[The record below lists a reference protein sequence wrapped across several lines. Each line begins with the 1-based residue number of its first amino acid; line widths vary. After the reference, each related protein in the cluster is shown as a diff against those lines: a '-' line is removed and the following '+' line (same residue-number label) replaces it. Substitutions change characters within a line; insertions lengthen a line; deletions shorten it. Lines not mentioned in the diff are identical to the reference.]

1 MFPSPEE
8 RDEVFDLVYNIWENC
23 TKLAFDTQTSGRL
36 LVPEKKSNPKDIN
49 TDLPTEEDW
58 NLLLKRA
65 ELLNFSKNASILNE
79 GDSGQRI
86 YQIIKGS
93 VRIEKQIFRRTSYI
107 ATLTEQQLVQDEAK
121 IRSLFNQ
128 FDSFKT
134 GTINIFEFSSL
145 THLLDESII
154 SSECEKIFAE
164 IDSEKKGVIRFDQFF
179 DWWKKF
185 NFDENTNN
193 QDSENQ
199 MKKKIDYDKLQLL
212 LSSSQLRTSSKI
224 VGRLGAGE
232 IFGEMSFI
240 QGEGASA
247 SVIADSEVEL
257 YRIEGH
263 VLNTLFEWKPSLGAK
278 FFKYLCMVIEKR
290 IQARETQMRED
301 DRVLS
306 REQGNFLPDLQK
318 ATSRNVQAHSQALFE
333 DTT

>member
-134 GTINIFEFSSL
+134 GTINIFEVILKNIFFFSL
-145 THLLDESII
+145 
-154 SSECEKIFAE
+154 
-164 IDSEKKGVIRFDQFF
+164 
-179 DWWKKF
+179 
-185 NFDENTNN
+185 
-193 QDSENQ
+193 
-199 MKKKIDYDKLQLL
+199 
-212 LSSSQLRTSSKI
+212 
-224 VGRLGAGE
+224 
-232 IFGEMSFI
+232 
-240 QGEGASA
+240 
-247 SVIADSEVEL
+247 
-257 YRIEGH
+257 
-263 VLNTLFEWKPSLGAK
+263 
-278 FFKYLCMVIEKR
+278 
-290 IQARETQMRED
+290 
-301 DRVLS
+301 
-306 REQGNFLPDLQK
+306 
-318 ATSRNVQAHSQALFE
+318 
-333 DTT
+333 

>member
-1 MFPSPEE
+1 
-8 RDEVFDLVYNIWENC
+8 
-23 TKLAFDTQTSGRL
+23 
-36 LVPEKKSNPKDIN
+36 
-49 TDLPTEEDW
+49 
-58 NLLLKRA
+58 
-65 ELLNFSKNASILNE
+65 
-79 GDSGQRI
+79 
-86 YQIIKGS
+86 
-93 VRIEKQIFRRTSYI
+93 
-107 ATLTEQQLVQDEAK
+107 
-121 IRSLFNQ
+121 
-128 FDSFKT
+128 
-134 GTINIFEFSSL
+134 
-145 THLLDESII
+145 
-154 SSECEKIFAE
+154 
-164 IDSEKKGVIRFDQFF
+164 
-179 DWWKKF
+179 
-185 NFDENTNN
+185 
-193 QDSENQ
+193 